1 MEIMFSELQS
11 DDSFINLCLES
22 LPPVNKQAV
31 CYRFGIG
38 CSGPMT
44 YREIALMFG
53 VQPQTASN
61 RVRRGLYYLRRPGN
75 IKLLRVSLASYN
87 PKARSYAICKS
98 RPPEW
103 AMNKYHGDKEFE

>member
-44 YREIALMFG
+44 YREIGIVLG
-53 VQPQTASN
+53 VNAQTAWI
-61 RVRRGLYYLRRPGN
+61 RVKRGLYYLRKPSN
-75 IKLLRVSLASYN
+75 IKLLRVSFASYN